1 MIDLPT
7 PGQFLFKD
15 SIEHTISTPQTILR
29 IALKFK
35 YSFHTFNKRDLVFS
49 QLSLIVRNHTLRIRK
64 VFYSAATMP
73 DEEYSKI
80 VGELKTLIEKN
91 GLVGDFARGIEKGF
105 G

>member
-1 MIDLPT
+1 MYMWY
-7 PGQFLFKD
+7 GVKRS
-15 SIEHTISTPQTILR
+15 SIP
-29 IALKFK
+29 
-35 YSFHTFNKRDLVFS
+35 LVFFRS
-49 QLSLIVRNHTLRIRK
+49 NACIPE
-64 VFYSAATMP
+64 YSAATMP